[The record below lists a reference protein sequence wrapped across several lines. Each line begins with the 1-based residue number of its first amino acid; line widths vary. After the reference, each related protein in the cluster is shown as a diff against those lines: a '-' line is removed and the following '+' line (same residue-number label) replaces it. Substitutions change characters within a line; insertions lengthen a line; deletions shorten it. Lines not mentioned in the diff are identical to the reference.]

1 MSFVEGETGRRGV
14 EGEEDYCV
22 NPRYFRKLLINSVID
37 SVPLSLSL
45 TTISGDYVGNHS
57 R

>member
-1 MSFVEGETGRRGV
+1 M
-14 EGEEDYCV
+14 EGEEDYCCV
-22 NPRYFRKLLINSVID
+22 NPIYFRKLLINSVID
-37 SVPLSLSL
+37 SVPFSLSL

>member
-1 MSFVEGETGRRGV
+1 V
-14 EGEEDYCV
+14 EGEEDYCG
-22 NPRYFRKLLINSVID
+22 NPIYFRKLLINSVID
-37 SVPLSLSL
+37 NVPYPFSLSL